1 MSERSYQK
9 GRARSPSASMSPR
22 SRADSYDREPAPS
35 SRDRDREREL
45 AQQLRKRSQS
55 GGLGRRSSGKGRL
68 RSFTPSDR
76 SRSASPPPRRGRT
89 PSIVSERST
98 NGRRGKDWSSPEP
111 DVEESREERRRRRR
125 GARDMDDEDEEMDD
139 VDARGTSERSYNR
152 RRQDEE
158 PRRSTRDRDYERERE
173 RTRDRGD
180 RDRDYD
186 RRSYRDR
193 DRYEGRHSDSRRS
206 SIRKDDPPERI
217 SSRRR
222 SPSPSGPRFRP
233 TSKAEADDYEDRSIF
248 CSQLAAR
255 LVQRDLGEFLESHLG
270 EGAVK
275 DVCIVMD
282 KITKRSKGIGYVE
295 LSSRDL
301 VAKALTL
308 SGQVLFGI
316 PILIQPSD
324 ASRNRT
330 DSGTNDVIFR
340 PNLPG
345 AGLPILNPSLIGL
358 PGAVMPGM
366 PIHLGLGPAPTNDVN
381 NMAQNVNTAA
391 RLYVGS
397 LHFKLTAEEV
407 KTVFDPFGEVE
418 YVDLHRE
425 PGTGKSKGF
434 AFVQFRNPPDAQ
446 KALAQMDG
454 FVLAGRPIRVGNV
467 NARGSGGGGNI
478 GPSATSTNTM
488 TLGARN
494 DGGQE
499 AQALSSFDEGG
510 GGRLD
515 ASARAALMQK
525 LARVP
530 VPEQS
535 RPAEQQRP
543 ASIPAAMSKTL
554 QLTNMFDP
562 AEETERD
569 WDKDLAEDVKAECE
583 RQYGPV
589 ERIHVERESLGDI
602 YVKFNDVQSAS
613 RALQGLNGRFFGGK
627 SIGATFISEAI
638 FNAKVG

>member
-1 MSERSYQK
+1 MSERSYRN

-22 SRADSYDREPAPS
+22 SRADSYDREPASS
-35 SRDRDREREL
+35 SRDQDREREL
-45 AQQLRKRSQS
+45 AQQLRKRAQS
-55 GGLGRRSSGKGRL
+55 GSLGRRSSGKGRM

-89 PSIVSERST
+89 PSIVSERSPDS
-98 NGRRGKDWSSPEP
+98 RRGKDWSSPERE
-111 DVEESREERRRRRR
+111 VEETREERRRRRR
-125 GARDMDDEDEEMDD
+125 GARDMDDEDEMED
-139 VDARGTSERSYNR
+139 VDPRGT
-152 RRQDEE
+152 
-158 PRRSTRDRDYERERE
+158 TA
-173 RTRDRGD
+173 
-180 RDRDYD
+180 
-186 RRSYRDR
+186 
-193 DRYEGRHSDSRRS
+193 
-206 SIRKDDPPERI
+206 
-217 SSRRR
+217 
-222 SPSPSGPRFRP
+222 PRFRP
-233 TSKAEADDYEDRSIF
+233 STQAEADDYEDRSIF

-255 LVQRDLGEFLESHLG
+255 LVQRDLGEFLEGHLG
-270 EGAVK
+270 EGTVK

-295 LSSRDL
+295 LASREL
-301 VAKALTL
+301 VAKALGL
-308 SGQVLFGI
+308 SGQLLFGI
-316 PILIQPSD
+316 PILVQPSD
-324 ASRNRT
+324 AARNRA
-330 DSGTNDVIFR
+330 DSGNNDVIFR

-345 AGLPILNPSLIGL
+345 AGVPILNPALIG
-358 PGAVMPGM
+358 VPGM
-366 PIHLGLGPAPTNDVN
+366 SVTGGPIHLGVGPVVPQG
-381 NMAQNVNTAA
+381 AQILSQNINTAA

-397 LHFKLTAEEV
+397 LHFKLTAEDV

-467 NARGSGGGGNI
+467 NARGSGAGPSA
-478 GPSATSTNTM
+478 PSATSANTM
-488 TLGARN
+488 MLGARN
-494 DGGQE
+494 DGGHEPQS
-499 AQALSSFDEGG
+499 LSSFDEGG

-530 VPEQS
+530 APEPE
-535 RPAEQQRP
+535 RPAEQLRP
-543 ASIPAAMSKTL
+543 ASIPAAMSRTL

-569 WDKDLAEDVKAECE
+569 WDKDLADDVKAECE

-602 YVKFNDVQSAS
+602 YVKFGDVQAAS

-627 SIGATFISEAI
+627 SIGAGFISEAI

>member
-1 MSERSYQK
+1 MSERSYRN

-22 SRADSYDREPAPS
+22 SRADSYDREPASS
-35 SRDRDREREL
+35 SRDQDREREL
-45 AQQLRKRSQS
+45 AQQLRKRAQS
-55 GGLGRRSSGKGRL
+55 GSLGRRSSGKGRM

-89 PSIVSERST
+89 PSIVSERSPDS
-98 NGRRGKDWSSPEP
+98 RRGKDWSSPERE
-111 DVEESREERRRRRR
+111 VEETREERRRRRR
-125 GARDMDDEDEEMDD
+125 GARDMDDEDEMED
-139 VDARGTSERSYNR
+139 VDPRGTSERSYR
-152 RRQDEE
+152 RSRHQDDE
-158 PRRSTRDRDYERERE
+158 PRRSTRDREYERERE
-173 RTRDRGD
+173 RERDRRTYRDHD
-180 RDRDYD
+180 RYD
-186 RRSYRDR
+186 RRD
-193 DRYEGRHSDSRRS
+193 SDSRRS
-206 SIRKDDPPERI
+206 SIRREEPHEPRV

-222 SPSPSGPRFRP
+222 SPSPAAPRFRP
-233 TSKAEADDYEDRSIF
+233 STQAEADDYEDRSIF

-255 LVQRDLGEFLESHLG
+255 LVQRDLGEFLEGHLG
-270 EGAVK
+270 EGTVK

-295 LSSRDL
+295 LASREL
-301 VAKALTL
+301 VAKALGL
-308 SGQVLFGI
+308 SGQLLFGI
-316 PILIQPSD
+316 PILVQPSD
-324 ASRNRT
+324 AARNRA
-330 DSGTNDVIFR
+330 DSGNNDVIFR

-345 AGLPILNPSLIGL
+345 AGVPILNPALIG
-358 PGAVMPGM
+358 VPGM
-366 PIHLGLGPAPTNDVN
+366 SVTGGPIHLGVGPVVPQG
-381 NMAQNVNTAA
+381 AQILSQNINTAA

-397 LHFKLTAEEV
+397 LHFKLTAEDV

-467 NARGSGGGGNI
+467 NARGSGAGPSA
-478 GPSATSTNTM
+478 PSATSANTM
-488 TLGARN
+488 MLGARN
-494 DGGQE
+494 DGGHEPQS
-499 AQALSSFDEGG
+499 LSSFDEGG

-530 VPEQS
+530 APEPE
-535 RPAEQQRP
+535 RPAEQLRP
-543 ASIPAAMSKTL
+543 ASIPAAMSRTL

-569 WDKDLAEDVKAECE
+569 WDKDLADDVKAECE

-602 YVKFNDVQSAS
+602 YVKFGDVQAAS

-627 SIGATFISEAI
+627 SIGAGFISEAI